1 MSDHVAEAAVRMKSR
16 PTGSKQRGST
26 PHAFAPGVAPEVA
39 PAAQDS
45 GGRVLPGEP
54 AQSALGGGWPARN
67 SRARRGR
74 RPKRHRR
81 QRDRGVAAVEL
92 ALVLPLVVALLFG
105 MIDFGVVLNDYQSL
119 RAGTRDGARNAVVA
133 DFDTVSA
140 CSGAGSSSQS
150 LICSVKALTS
160 LDSPDTRVRVLVP
173 GTGEV
178 GAPLIVCAAEPMQ
191 STSGVFASVMNGS
204 VLKSK
209 VTMRIEV
216 EADPILV
223 TASDPAVSGDDWSW
237 CTPS

>member
-1 MSDHVAEAAVRMKSR
+1 MSDHVAEAAVRMKFQQ
-16 PTGSKQRGST
+16 TGSDSRGST
-26 PHAFAPGVAPEVA
+26 PRPSAPKHAPEVA
-39 PAAQDS
+39 NAT
-45 GGRVLPGEP
+45 RVAGAPVHRGDPVQASRRRRRSRAYEP
-54 AQSALGGGWPARN
+54 AE
-67 SRARRGR
+67 RGCR
-74 RPKRHRR
+74 SK
-81 QRDRGVAAVEL
+81 RDRGVAAVEL

-133 DFDTVSA
+133 DFDAVPS

-178 GAPLIVCAAEPMQ
+178 GAPLVVCAAEPMQ